1 MSLNELSLGFD
12 LTPWA
17 FCRILQVSTLTKS
30 TTELPVRLKFK
41 DYGLIRPPRKTGM
54 FYSLLI
60 NKFDLTRVVISNMT
74 YSEIVVPLPDF

>member
-1 MSLNELSLGFD
+1 MSLNGLSLGFD

-41 DYGLIRPPRKTGM
+41 DYGLIRPSRKAGM

-60 NKFDLTRVVISNMT
+60 NKFDLTKVVISNAVNSRLADT
-74 YSEIVVPLPDF
+74 PL

>member
-12 LTPWA
+12 ITPWA
-17 FCRILQVSTLTKS
+17 FRRVLQLSTLTKS
-30 TTELPVRLKFK
+30 TTELTVRLKFK

-54 FYSLLI
+54 FYSLLT

-74 YSEIVVPLPDF
+74 YIEIVVPLPDF

>member
-12 LTPWA
+12 LHPWA
-17 FCRILQVSTLTKS
+17 FRRVLQLSTLTKS

-41 DYGLIRPPRKTGM
+41 DYGLIRPPRRTGM

-60 NKFDLTRVVISNMT
+60 NKFDFTRVVISNMT